1 MVWHSCCKKINKL
14 TDLNNMTINLHLEA
28 NIKAIF
34 PHIERFVATL
44 YANAPTHAPIQ
55 KRTSFHSS
63 FHSSVSFSSLC
74 THHSCLLVGRQSLF
88 EAVTPMAICITVIY
102 FWYFISP
109 PFCTTTHTA
118 AAAAANSPFTSRNP
132 CATKAAQVSVHSNVY
147 YSPLP
152 SAASEA
158 PFPRRQVCWLDG
170 GKCSPRSSTKG
181 ATPPRPTSALT
192 L

>member
-1 MVWHSCCKKINKL
+1 MTDIN
-14 TDLNNMTINLHLEA
+14 NRTINLHSEA
-28 NIKAIF
+28 NIKANF
-34 PHIERFVATL
+34 PHIETFVATL

-55 KRTSFHSS
+55 KRTSFHS
-63 FHSSVSFSSLC
+63 SSVSFSSLC

-118 AAAAANSPFTSRNP
+118 AAANSSLTSRNP
-132 CATKAAQVSVHSNVY
+132 CATKTAQVSVHSNVY
-147 YSPLP
+147 YFPLP

-158 PFPRRQVCWLDG
+158 PFPRRQVCWLDW